1 MCSILTEMLLHIYFM
16 TNWTIVVSLFYLML
30 RWRIHWHIQIPVDL
44 KLGRT
49 SLNRRC
55 EVKGRHVWLK
65 VEREKRESRVKALV
79 PVCVQYDINMLL
91 SQRNEHERLCW
102 CYLVFIIFTLWYV
115 LGIWI
120 MFTGLIPSL
129 TSPCWPG
136 PVTAPHVVSNKSHLF
151 TLQTYNYIPV
161 KPK

>member
-1 MCSILTEMLLHIYFM
+1 MRFMCSILTEMLLHIYFM

-102 CYLVFIIFTLWYV
+102 CYLVFIIFTLIRVGNMNHVYWFNPIADV
-115 LGIWI
+115 PL
-120 MFTGLIPSL
+120 LAR
-129 TSPCWPG
+129 TSHC
-136 PVTAPHVVSNKSHLF
+136 TTCCF
-151 TLQTYNYIPV
+151 Q
-161 KPK
+161 